1 MQIETLIFVDT
12 QEVSYVPICVNI
24 SSQPTIWY
32 EVLKKLSTITKA
44 LILKGFR
51 VRS

>member
-1 MQIETLIFVDT
+1 MQIETWIFVDR
-12 QEVSYVPICVNI
+12 QEVPICVNI
-24 SSQPTIWY
+24 SSQPTLWY

-44 LILKGFR
+44 LILKAFR